1 MCGVVPATVM
11 IEAALQ
17 LGASKAELVAY
28 GNSGDVTGDSR
39 QVVGYAA
46 VTVS

>member
-11 IEAALQ
+11 IEAVLQ

-28 GNSGDVTGDSR
+28 GNSGDVTGDNR
-39 QVVGYAA
+39 RVVGYAS
-46 VTVS
+46 VTMK